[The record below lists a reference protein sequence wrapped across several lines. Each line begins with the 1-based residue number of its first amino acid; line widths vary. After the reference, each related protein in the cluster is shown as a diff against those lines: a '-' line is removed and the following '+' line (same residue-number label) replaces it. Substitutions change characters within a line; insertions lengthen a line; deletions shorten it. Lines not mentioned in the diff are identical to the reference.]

1 MYRILVINPGSTTTK
16 LALYENEIQVWQS
29 ERSYSPAQLSRFRK
43 VLEQFEMRYADMLDI
58 LKERGVEVSTLSAV
72 VSRGGPF
79 KPLDGGT
86 HSINQSIVGDVLTGR
101 VQFEHASMLGVALA
115 DRFLQDTDIPGFFV
129 DPVSVDEFEP
139 VARISGLPNLERKS
153 LVHALNIRAAAWKVA
168 IRLNKDLNQ
177 LRFVMAHL
185 GGGISICPLKYGRIV
200 DVNNSVEGGPF
211 SPERSGSLPV
221 SSLVGLCYSGS
232 LTESEMKRKI
242 AGLGGLTA
250 HLGTNDARE
259 VEKRIAGGDSK
270 AETVYRAMAYQ
281 IAKEIGAMATVLNC
295 MVDGIVLTGGLARSA
310 MLTSWIRESVQCL
323 APVFILPGE
332 FEMEALALGALR
344 VLRGE
349 EKPRSYKTR

>member
-1 MYRILVINPGSTTTK
+1 MHKILVINPGSTSTK
-16 LALYENEIQVWQS
+16 VAFFEDENQLWQS
-29 ERSYSPAQLSRFRK
+29 EKSYAHEQLVPYRK
-43 VLEQFEMRYADMLDI
+43 VLDQFEMRNADVLAVLED
-58 LKERGVEVSTLSAV
+58 RNVSIPALSAV

-86 HSINQSIVGDVLTGR
+86 HAVDPVVVGDVLAGR
-101 VQFEHASMLGVALA
+101 VQFEHASMLGVLLA
-115 DRFLQDTDIPGFFV
+115 DRLLQDTGIPGFFV
-129 DPVSVDEFEP
+129 DPVSVDEFES
-139 VARISGLPNLERKS
+139 VARISGMPELERKS
-153 LVHALNIRAAAWKVA
+153 LVHALNIKAVARKVSA
-168 IRLNKDLNQ
+168 HLNKDILQ

-200 DVNNSVEGGPF
+200 DVNNSAEGGPF

-221 SSLVGLCYSGS
+221 SSLVGLCYSGT

-242 AGLGGLTA
+242 AGLGGMTA

-259 VEKRIAGGDSK
+259 VERRIAGGDLK
-270 AETVYRAMAYQ
+270 AERIYRAMAYQ

-310 MLTSWIRESVQCL
+310 MLTSWIRESVQSL
-323 APVFILPGE
+323 APVYAMPGE

-349 EKPRSYKTR
+349 EKLRSYGIR